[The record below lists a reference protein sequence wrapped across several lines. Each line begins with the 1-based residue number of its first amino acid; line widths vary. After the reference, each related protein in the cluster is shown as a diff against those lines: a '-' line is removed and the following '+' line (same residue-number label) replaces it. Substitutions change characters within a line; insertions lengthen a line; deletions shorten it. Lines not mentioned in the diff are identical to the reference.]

1 MNLIPTFSI
10 STPTV
15 DALGSSLREAM
26 ALGALRIWQHMDYRD
41 MPGDFTVT
49 IKFKAGRSDI
59 EANGRNAELFDA
71 LDEAIRAAR
80 ALRAAAR

>member
-1 MNLIPTFSI
+1 MNLIPTFSR
-10 STPTV
+10 PAV
-15 DALGSSLREAM
+15 DALGSSIREAM

-59 EANGRNAELFDA
+59 EANGRNAELLDA

-80 ALRAAAR
+80 ALGAAR